1 MATTRAGEATQ
12 VTELLGRVALLEKDR
27 ADNETRSSRA
37 SYRPKL
43 SEFDKFDGCVGSD
56 VKIWRQTTERIMA
69 LQHITSDED
78 KMLILSC
85 LFTGPAM
92 TWYNQ
97 QLEHEGFKNSTDIFD
112 RLSLFRKPLGDE
124 FYHRRNLGS
133 VRQGLYPVTAFFAE
147 FVKKADKVPSL
158 ADPERAFIFT
168 EGLAMEIK
176 QKFMDNGGFPSKL
189 QDLVDR
195 ALDFE
200 SSFIEV
206 KNNYYLARRQHFEE
220 LMPPNHHASSSTQR
234 AFAIQEPDPNDVQH
248 HAYAIGPPPGF
259 GGRVQGPRTPQAPRT
274 KLSTDERQY
283 RLDHRL
289 CFYCGS
295 ANHVIGNCPTCPTS
309 KRPGSLNPRNPG
321 NGRAQ

>member
-248 HAYAIGPPPGF
+248 HAYAGRPPVSAGVS
-259 GGRVQGPRTPQAPRT
+259 RAPAR
-274 KLSTDERQY
+274 R
-283 RLDHRL
+283 R
-289 CFYCGS
+289 
-295 ANHVIGNCPTCPTS
+295 
-309 KRPGSLNPRNPG
+309 RPGPSSRRTSGSTVWTTDCVSTVAL
-321 NGRAQ
+321 QTT